1 IQVIGTAERYFEVIK
16 ENADEDKIVVIKI
29 YAGFCRACKAFD
41 RKFRLLSLDF
51 EEQGANVKF
60 FEMDWMKTRELC
72 KALQKKVKKLPHME
86 LYVGQ
91 RGRLESFVCGPSKS
105 ALLKEKL
112 DKLVADPSD
121 PSLGE
126 APIPD
131 PDEINSPSAKDSATI

>member
-1 IQVIGTAERYFEVIK
+1 
-16 ENADEDKIVVIKI
+16 
-29 YAGFCRACKAFD
+29 
-41 RKFRLLSLDF
+41 
-51 EEQGANVKF
+51 
-60 FEMDWMKTRELC
+60 MDWMKTRELC

-131 PDEINSPSAKDSATI
+131 PDDIESPPPAKDSASI

>member
-1 IQVIGTAERYFEVIK
+1 MFSPQPVRPF
-16 ENADEDKIVVIKI
+16 
-29 YAGFCRACKAFD
+29 AGPPHPPPFSCSF
-41 RKFRLLSLDF
+41 LLLPI
-51 EEQGANVKF
+51 APPLPCF
-60 FEMDWMKTRELC
+60 FLR
-72 KALQKKVKKLPHME
+72 QKQVKKLPHLE

-112 DKLVADPSD
+112 DKLVADPQD

-131 PDEINSPSAKDSATI
+131 EDSFAEPPPAEEGEEEEGQPSKKESGTSL